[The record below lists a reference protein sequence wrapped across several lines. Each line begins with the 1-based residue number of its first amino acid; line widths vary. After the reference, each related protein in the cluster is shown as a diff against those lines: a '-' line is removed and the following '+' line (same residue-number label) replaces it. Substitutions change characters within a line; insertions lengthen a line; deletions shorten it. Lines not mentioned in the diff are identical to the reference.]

1 MDIKAEIAR
10 AAAEWPLSLRD
21 DPTAFGPS
29 DTWLSVTDKANAAIR
44 ENARSAIS
52 RGLGKLVDD
61 VAVACEVEIE
71 ENGGLADLD
80 EVIARFAPGLEVET
94 APIYEASDWTARV
107 AAIRQAFGLAVAGMP
122 ISTVDEKQ
130 LREFVGSELRLA
142 HLHGA
147 ALPQKPKHDL
157 EIPADL
163 DRRKKDIYQDAA
175 DNMKAP
181 GPLIE
186 GNARVIGIAP
196 ELAAGYGDDFK
207 PPAFIAKAF
216 EQAAP
221 AADDGDGW
229 DDEPPAPATPAPAK
243 AAKGDAPVSPI
254 ASIAAHLSEL
264 GVRDAD
270 LAEAIGI
277 SRPYLSLMRKGERTW
292 SPATPERMAALRAIA
307 EHKAKVAQDAISEA
321 GAP

>member
-107 AAIRQAFGLAVAGMP
+107 AAIRQAF
-122 ISTVDEKQ
+122 
-130 LREFVGSELRLA
+130 GSELRLA

>member
-1 MDIKAEIAR
+1 MDIRAEIER

-21 DPTAFGPS
+21 DPTAFGSS

-94 APIYEASDWTARV
+94 TPIYEASDWTARV

-122 ISTVDEKQ
+122 ISTVDGKQ
-130 LREFVGSELRLA
+130 LREFVGSEPRL
-142 HLHGA
+142 
-147 ALPQKPKHDL
+147 
-157 EIPADL
+157 
-163 DRRKKDIYQDAA
+163 
-175 DNMKAP
+175 
-181 GPLIE
+181 
-186 GNARVIGIAP
+186 
-196 ELAAGYGDDFK
+196 
-207 PPAFIAKAF
+207 
-216 EQAAP
+216 
-221 AADDGDGW
+221 GW
-229 DDEPPAPATPAPAK
+229 DDEPAPATPAPAK
-243 AAKGDAPVSPI
+243 ATKGDAPVSPV

>member
-1 MDIKAEIAR
+1 MDIRAEIER

-21 DPTAFGPS
+21 DPTAFGSS

-94 APIYEASDWTARV
+94 TPIYEASDWTARV

-122 ISTVDEKQ
+122 ISTVDGKQ

-147 ALPQKPKHDL
+147 ALPQKPKHEL

-175 DNMKAP
+175 DNLKTA

-186 GNARVIGIAP
+186 GSARVIGFAP

-207 PPAFIAKAF
+207 PPAFVAKAF
-216 EQAAP
+216 EQP
-221 AADDGDGW
+221 EPEPSSDDGW
-229 DDEPPAPATPAPAK
+229 DDEPAPATPAPAK
-243 AAKGDAPVSPI
+243 ATKGDAPVSPV

>member
-52 RGLGKLVDD
+52 RGLGKIVDE

-80 EVIARFAPGLEVET
+80 EAIARFAPGLEVET

-107 AAIRQAFGLAVAGMP
+107 AAIRQAFALAVAGMP
-122 ISTVDEKQ
+122 ISTVDGKQ
-130 LREFVGSELRLA
+130 LREFVGSEPRLA

-147 ALPQKPKHDL
+147 ALPQKPKHEL
-157 EIPADL
+157 ELPDFL
-163 DRRKKDIYQDAA
+163 DRRKPKPEAPA
-175 DNMKAP
+175 D
-181 GPLIE
+181 E
-186 GNARVIGIAP
+186 
-196 ELAAGYGDDFK
+196 FK
-207 PPAFIAKAF
+207 PPAFVARAF
-216 EQAAP
+216 ETP
-221 AADDGDGW
+221 EPEPSSDDGW

-243 AAKGDAPVSPI
+243 AAKGDAPVSSV

-270 LAEAIGI
+270 LATALGI
-277 SRPYLSLMRKGERTW
+277 SRTYLSLMRKGERTW

>member
-147 ALPQKPKHDL
+147 ALPQKPKHYL
-157 EIPADL
+157 EIQANL
-163 DRRKKDIYQDAA
+163 DRRKPKPE
-175 DNMKAP
+175 AP
-181 GPLIE
+181 
-186 GNARVIGIAP
+186 A
-196 ELAAGYGDDFK
+196 DDFK
-207 PPAFIAKAF
+207 PPAFVAKVF
-216 EQAAP
+216 EQP
-221 AADDGDGW
+221 EPEPSSDDGW
-229 DDEPPAPATPAPAK
+229 DDEPAPATPAPTK
-243 AAKGDAPVSPI
+243 ATKGDTPASPV